1 MSKSNTA
8 VVLLVAIA
16 MTLSGFAMVAGAAP
30 ADMASVSQQ
39 DDEAAPG
46 EPAASVTFSEQ
57 ETDGTSVVV
66 DEVTMDEG
74 GFVTIHDSSL
84 LEGAVIESVIGVSEY
99 LEAGTHEDVEV
110 EFDEPLEEDD
120 TLIAMP
126 HLDTNDNQEYDFVE
140 TEGEEDGPYVTED
153 GEPVTDDALVTVE
166 DAPEE
171 DPEEDVPEEDP
182 EEDPVVMDPDHDAV
196 VEGVPVAGPGDVT
209 VTIEQLT
216 IEDLTIENAN
226 VTVFVIGEDV
236 DLEDL
241 DEIMEEVDDE
251 EVDDEEVDD
260 EEIDDE
266 EIDDEEVDDEEVD
279 DEEIDDE
286 EIDDEEV
293 DDEEIDDEEI
303 DDEEVDDEEVD
314 DEEIDDEEVDDEEV
328 DDEEIDDEEVDDEE
342 VDDEEID
349 DEEVADL
356 ESFTIEDLQAP
367 ETATVGDTILVNA
380 TITNPNEEEAT
391 QDVEFRLQGDLVE
404 SQEVTLE
411 GDESDTVEFEIDTT
425 DVPAGEYVHMI
436 LTDAFG
442 DVAFIELLEEADDD
456 DMDDDAVDDEDV
468 DDEEADDEEMDD
480 EADDEDV
487 GDDDNDDEEAPA
499 IAPIAAL
506 NVLGFF

>member
-251 EVDDEEVDD
+251 EVDDEE
-260 EEIDDE
+260 IDDE
-266 EIDDEEVDDEEVD
+266 EIDDEEV
-279 DEEIDDE
+279 
-286 EIDDEEV
+286 DDEEV

>member
-251 EVDDEEVDD
+251 EVDDEE
-260 EEIDDE
+260 I
-266 EIDDEEVDDEEVD
+266 
-279 DEEIDDE
+279 
-286 EIDDEEV
+286 
-293 DDEEIDDEEI
+293 
-303 DDEEVDDEEVD
+303 
-314 DEEIDDEEVDDEEV
+314 

>member
-286 EIDDEEV
+286 EV
-293 DDEEIDDEEI
+293 D
-303 DDEEVDDEEVD
+303 
-314 DEEIDDEEVDDEEV
+314 
-328 DDEEIDDEEVDDEE
+328 
-342 VDDEEID
+342 
-349 DEEVADL
+349 DL